1 MEIDALM
8 KILGF
13 NIGRKP
19 SQEVLAPLKKDTDA
33 AVPVYENR
41 GGWIRIF
48 ESFAGAWQ
56 KNVTIDY
63 QSIQTYHAIFA
74 CITLIASDI
83 SKLMMRLV
91 QLNDGIW
98 TEVVNN
104 AFSPVLRKPNKYQNR
119 IQFWESWIL
128 SKLVR
133 GNTYVL
139 KVRDNRK
146 VVVQLHVL
154 CPDRVKTLVTADGE
168 VYYELRTDNLAGLG
182 DQVTLPASEIIHDRW
197 NCLYHPMVGVSP
209 LVACGIAA
217 MQGMAAQNN
226 QTNFFNNRSMPSG
239 ILTAPGAISKESA
252 DRVKTLWDTNYSG
265 ENAGKIAVVGD
276 GLKYEAM
283 GFTSVELQM
292 IEQLKWTAEVACSVL
307 HVPGYKVGVG
317 AVPANSNVQ
326 SLNVEYFC
334 QALQRLIEDAELCM
348 DEGLALP
355 AELGTEFD
363 TDNLLR
369 MDTLTLIDVL
379 NKSSGILTVDEQRKR
394 LNLGKITGGNT
405 VYLQQQQFSL
415 AALAKRDARED
426 PFASASKPAPQP
438 GDPNAP
444 GGDPAAADGGGDP
457 PPPPKK
463 KALDLPAAAEAL
475 RAALAA

>member
-1 MEIDALM
+1 M

-13 NIGRKP
+13 NIGRTP
-19 SQEVLAPLKKDTDA
+19 SQEVLAPQLKDA
-33 AVPVYENR
+33 AAAPVPVYENR

-83 SKLMMRLV
+83 SKLMIRLV
-91 QLNDGIW
+91 QLDKDGIW
-98 TEVVNN
+98 TEVANA
-104 AFSPVLRKPNKYQNR
+104 AFSPVLRKPNSYQNR
-119 IQFWESWIL
+119 IQFWESWII

-146 VVVQLHVL
+146 VVVQMHVL
-154 CPDRVKTLVTADGE
+154 CPDRVKTLVAADGG
-168 VYYELRTDNLAGLG
+168 VYYELRTDNLAQVG
-182 DQVTLPASEIIHDRW
+182 DTVTVPASEIIHDRW
-197 NCLYHPMVGVSP
+197 NCLFHPMVGVSP

-217 MQGMAAQNN
+217 MQGMAIQTN
-226 QTNFFNNRSMPSG
+226 QTNFFNNQSMPSG
-239 ILTAPGAISKESA
+239 ILTAPGAISKDSA
-252 DRVKTLWDTNYSG
+252 DRVKTLWDANYSG
-265 ENAGKIAVVGD
+265 DNAGKIAVVGD

-292 IEQLKWTAEVACSVL
+292 IDQLKWTAEVACSVF

-326 SLNVEYFC
+326 ALNLEYYS
-334 QALQRLIEDAELCM
+334 QALQRLIEDAELSM
-348 DEGLALP
+348 DEGLGLS

-379 NKSSGILTVDEQRKR
+379 NKAAGIMKVDEQRKR
-394 LNLGKITGGNT
+394 LNLGKIEGGNT
-405 VYLQQQQFSL
+405 VYLQQQNFSL

-426 PFASASKPAPQP
+426 PFANAAKPAAQP
-438 GDPNAP
+438 GDPAAP
-444 GGDPAAADGGGDP
+444 GGDPAAAGDLP
-457 PPPPKK
+457 PPPAPKA
-463 KALDLPAAAEAL
+463 KALDLAAAAETL